1 MRDTELL
8 RTDRFR
14 AARALRRP
22 PESRVP
28 PSNVLQQRAT
38 PNAMS
43 SSRHGPDIWV
53 SSLEAWPASG
63 GGLLLGMAV
72 QSLAGDVPCRAA
84 IKTAFLRVDS
94 GGSPTVI
101 IPYVRLEKETAQ
113 CVATVVATELDVPPE
128 LIAVDQETVA
138 RSGLHAGRPP
148 LADLDTECE
157 RSLGMLAAAACMLM
171 VGAAAENWSIDPA
184 GCYAA
189 GGAILD
195 PTQGRSVTFAE
206 IVQDAVLQ
214 DLPPSVRL
222 RSGATLSRFE
232 GRQAGHSDRDC
243 HTSR

>member
-8 RTDRFR
+8 HTDRFR
-14 AARALRRP
+14 AARTFRRP
-22 PESRVP
+22 RESRLP

-38 PNAMS
+38 PTAMS
-43 SSRHGPDIWV
+43 SSQRGPDIWAA
-53 SSLEAWPASG
+53 SLEAWPASG

-94 GGSPTVI
+94 GGSATVI
-101 IPYVRLEKETAQ
+101 VPYVRLEKETAQ
-113 CVATVVATELDVPPE
+113 CVATVVATELDVLAG

-138 RSGLHAGRPP
+138 RSGLLAGRPP
-148 LADLDTECE
+148 LVDLNPECE
-157 RSLGMLAAAACMLM
+157 RSLGMLAAAACVLM
-171 VGAAAENWSIDPA
+171 VRAAAENWCIDPA

-195 PTQGRSVTFAE
+195 PAQGRSVTFAE

-214 DLPPSVRL
+214 DLPPYVRL
-222 RSGATLSRFE
+222 RSGATFSRFE
-232 GRQAGHSDRDC
+232 GR
-243 HTSR
+243 